1 MLVRTLLCALILF
14 VTSCAPPPTSSSG
27 NNGPPLEG
35 FNWLVG
41 CWLSRDGVAERWERS
56 SSDALSG
63 STLIP
68 SGEGAQVAQSLRIA
82 TTADSR
88 VLLTA
93 QINDSDTRSFV
104 LQDTTEEYATFANSE
119 SQDVQSISY
128 RRVGSNLVVVLET
141 EEGQRWETNF
151 VPCAQ

>member
-1 MLVRTLLCALILF
+1 MLARTLLCTLTLL
-14 VTSCAPPPTSSSG
+14 VTSCAPPASTSGES
-27 NNGPPLEG
+27 GPPLEG

-82 TTADSR
+82 TTPDSR

-104 LQDTTEEYATFANSE
+104 LQTATEESATFANSQ
-119 SQDVQSISY
+119 SSDVQSISY
-128 RRVGSNLVVVLET
+128 QRDGNNLVVVLET
-141 EEGQRWETNF
+141 ERGERWETNF